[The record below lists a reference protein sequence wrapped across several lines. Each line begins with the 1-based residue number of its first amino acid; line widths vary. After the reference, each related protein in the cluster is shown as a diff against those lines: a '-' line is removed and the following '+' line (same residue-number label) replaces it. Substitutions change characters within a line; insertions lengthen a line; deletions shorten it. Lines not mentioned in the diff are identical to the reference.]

1 MLDIFYNETTWWLLG
16 TAIIFTFFGR
26 WTAYKD
32 ALTDVVA
39 ATIDSLIDDGYIAT
53 KGEGEN
59 LELLKHWEVKDE
71 S

>member
-1 MLDIFYNETTWWLLG
+1 MLELIYNETTWWLLG

-39 ATIDSLIDDGYIAT
+39 ATIDSLIDDGYIKT

-59 LELLKHWEVKDE
+59 LELLKHWEHHNE